1 MIITVIIVVII
12 IAWVA
17 YEVKTAPLMEDEFEN
32 INPDNQ
38 EDNK

>member
-1 MIITVIIVVII
+1 MIVIAIIVVVI

-17 YEVKTAPLMEDEFEN
+17 YEVKTAPLLEDEPEN